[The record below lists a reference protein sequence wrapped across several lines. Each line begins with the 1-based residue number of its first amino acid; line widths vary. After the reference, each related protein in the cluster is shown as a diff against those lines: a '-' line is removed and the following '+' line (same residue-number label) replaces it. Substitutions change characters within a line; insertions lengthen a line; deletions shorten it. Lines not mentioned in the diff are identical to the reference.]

1 MNAVI
6 AIHPYKAKGMW
17 VFDDPEVG
25 LRQESFVSGAD
36 AIIDRMFKKFLMPSW
51 ALPSCSRHNHFR
63 GSRLTSRSEA
73 QSSAEIGTTALQYK
87 WRAGSVPLSSRRT

>member
-36 AIIDRMFKKFLMPSW
+36 AISDRMFKKFLMPSW
-51 ALPSCSRHNHFR
+51 ALPWCSQHNHFR
-63 GSRLTSRSEA
+63 GSKLSSSGDA
-73 QSSAEIGTTALQYK
+73 QSSAETGITAL
-87 WRAGSVPLSSRRT
+87 R

>member
-36 AIIDRMFKKFLMPSW
+36 AIIDRMFKKFLMRVG
-51 ALPSCSRHNHFR
+51 LYLRV
-63 GSRLTSRSEA
+63 L
-73 QSSAEIGTTALQYK
+73 GTTIS
-87 WRAGSVPLSSRRT
+87 GVPG

>member
-51 ALPSCSRHNHFR
+51 LYLRV
-63 GSRLTSRSEA
+63 L
-73 QSSAEIGTTALQYK
+73 GTTIS
-87 WRAGSVPLSSRRT
+87 GVPG

>member
-1 MNAVI
+1 MNAI
-6 AIHPYKAKGMW
+6 IGIHPYKAKGMW
-17 VFDDPEVG
+17 VFE

>member
-36 AIIDRMFKKFLMPSW
+36 AISDRMFKKFLMPSW
-51 ALPSCSRHNHFR
+51 ALP
-63 GSRLTSRSEA
+63 
-73 QSSAEIGTTALQYK
+73 
-87 WRAGSVPLSSRRT
+87 